1 MQGIESLKN
10 KGRFGDTELAH
21 LTVGE
26 VVLPPNFLEE
36 NPTIKKSIENI
47 LEKDDTQLTELM
59 VGSDMVSI
67 NPETGLPEFFLKKLS
82 KKIGRYWNKKVKPI
96 VNKIAKVAK
105 FIPGPWQLPA
115 QVYDTGRVAIN
126 VAQGDQDFMALVRN
140 LGQAYAFTNIGFKDG
155 QLTADASG
163 TGTKFGGRAR
173 DFFRSKF
180 GGGETE
186 AVGTGGETGTE
197 VTGTDTGTG
206 VTGTE
211 TVSSDELLNSLKDAT
226 QVTGDDVVKEVGKEV
241 LKEGA
246 KEVVEEEAKKNIF
259 QRALSGIGSFFGL
272 DPSVYDPEKGIDK
285 RSFFQRRILDDLL
298 GFDPGGGGIFGSA
311 KDAFDP
317 SKGGLDP
324 RLLALSTAY
333 GKAVQRQL
341 EREAGGLRDIRTTIR
356 PDMRIQTP
364 YSAGFNVDFAKGGL
378 AAFAKG
384 GSVVGESDYAE
395 GGKVLDMREG
405 GESIGPGTGTSDD
418 IPAMLSDGEFVMT
431 AKANLGAG
439 GVKIKKKKGGIM
451 EIAPELEPDRQRGA
465 KNMMKLMRFFEGVA

>member
-47 LEKDDTQLTELM
+47 LKKDDTELTELM
-59 VGSDMVSI
+59 IGSDMVSI
-67 NPETGLPEFFLKKLS
+67 NPETGLPEFFLKKLG
-82 KKIGRYWNKKVKPI
+82 KKIGKFWNKKVKPI
-96 VNKIAKVAK
+96 VNKVAKVAK
-105 FIPGPWQLPA
+105 FVPGPWQLPA
-115 QVYDTGRVAIN
+115 QIYDTGRVAVN
-126 VAQGDQDFMALVRN
+126 VAKGDQDFMALVRN
-140 LGQAYAFTNIGFKDG
+140 LGQSYAFTNIGFKDG

-173 DFFRSKF
+173 DFFTNKF

-186 AVGTGGETGTE
+186 AAGTGGETGTE
-197 VTGTDTGTG
+197 VTGTDTGAG

-211 TVSSDELLNSLKDAT
+211 TTRSNQLMDSLKSGLEETA
-226 QVTGDDVVKEVGKEV
+226 
-241 LKEGA
+241 EGA
-246 KEVVEEEAKKNIF
+246 ATKVAEEEAKKNIF

-272 DPSVYDPEKGIDK
+272 DPSVYDPKKGIDK
-285 RSFFQRRILDDLL
+285 RSFFQSRILDDLL

-311 KDAFDP
+311 KDALDP

-356 PDMRIQTP
+356 PDMRVQAP

-378 AAFAKG
+378 ASFAKG

-395 GGKVLDMREG
+395 GGEVLDMREG

-451 EIAPELEPDRQRGA
+451 EIAPELDPDRQRGA
-465 KNMMKLMRFFEGVA
+465 KNMMKLMKFFEGVA

>member
-1 MQGIESLKN
+1 MGQ
-10 KGRFGDTELAH
+10 
-21 LTVGE
+21 
-26 VVLPPNFLEE
+26 VLN
-36 NPTIKKSIENI
+36 
-47 LEKDDTQLTELM
+47 QELM
-59 VGSDMVSI
+59 GD
-67 NPETGLPEFFLKKLS
+67 
-82 KKIGRYWNKKVKPI
+82 
-96 VNKIAKVAK
+96 
-105 FIPGPWQLPA
+105 FIKSNTP
-115 QVYDTGRVAIN
+115 
-126 VAQGDQDFMALVRN
+126 
-140 LGQAYAFTNIGFKDG
+140 
-155 QLTADASG
+155 
-163 TGTKFGGRAR
+163 
-173 DFFRSKF
+173 
-180 GGGETE
+180 
-186 AVGTGGETGTE
+186 
-197 VTGTDTGTG
+197 
-206 VTGTE
+206 
-211 TVSSDELLNSLKDAT
+211 
-226 QVTGDDVVKEVGKEV
+226 
-241 LKEGA
+241 
-246 KEVVEEEAKKNIF
+246 NIF
-259 QRALSGIGSFFGL
+259 QRAISGIGSFFGL
-272 DPSVYDPEKGIDK
+272 DPSVYDPEKGIDR

-356 PDMRIQTP
+356 PDMRVQAP

-384 GSVVGESDYAE
+384 GAVVGESDYAE
-395 GGKVLDMREG
+395 GGEVLDMREG

>member
-47 LEKDDTQLTELM
+47 LKKDDTELTELM
-59 VGSDMVSI
+59 IGSDMVSI
-67 NPETGLPEFFLKKLS
+67 NPETGLPEFFLKKLG
-82 KKIGRYWNKKVKPI
+82 KKIGKFWNKKVKPI
-96 VNKIAKVAK
+96 VNKVAKVAK
-105 FIPGPWQLPA
+105 FVPGPWQLPA
-115 QVYDTGRVAIN
+115 QIYDTGRVAVN
-126 VAQGDQDFMALVRN
+126 VAKGDQDFMALVRN
-140 LGQAYAFTNIGFKDG
+140 LGQSYAFTNIGFKDG

-173 DFFRSKF
+173 DFFTNKF

-186 AVGTGGETGTE
+186 AAGTGTE
-197 VTGTDTGTG
+197 TTSTGTDTSAG

-211 TVSSDELLNSLKDAT
+211 TGRSNELLDSLK
-226 QVTGDDVVKEVGKEV
+226 GGI
-241 LKEGA
+241 EGEAA
-246 KEVVEEEAKKNIF
+246 KAAGTKVVEEEAKKNIF

-272 DPSVYDPEKGIDK
+272 NPETSGEGN
-285 RSFFQRRILDDLL
+285 FFRDRILDDLL
-298 GFDPGGGGIFGSA
+298 GIDPSGKGIFGSA
-311 KDAFDP
+311 QDALDP

-356 PDMRIQTP
+356 PDMRVQAP

-378 AAFAKG
+378 ASFAKG
-384 GSVVGESDYAE
+384 GSVIGESDYAE
-395 GGKVLDMREG
+395 GGRVLDMREG

-451 EIAPELEPDRQRGA
+451 EIAPELDPDRQRGA
-465 KNMMKLMRFFEGVA
+465 KNMMKLMKFFEGVA